1 MLAGTGETYVN
12 NVKQATPG
20 DAFVFC
26 GKCGFRGS
34 DKLIVTC
41 GYFTMLLI
49 NKQIDFYV
57 NQKESL

>member
-1 MLAGTGETYVN
+1 MLAGTGEINVN

-26 GKCGFRGS
+26 GKCGFGGN

-41 GYFTMLLI
+41 GHFTMLLI
-49 NKQIDFYV
+49 SQQIGFYV
-57 NQKESL
+57 KQK